1 MREYIEKAML
11 SLMMIISIVAC
22 SSNEDI
28 IPPTLSLLTLDES
41 SLNDTSILFNAK
53 GEQKSFQIKSNA
65 LWQIEC
71 EAEWVDLSPKAGSGN
86 SQITISVDATDKSRS
101 AVAIAYVSNAPQLRQ
116 VVNIIQSLTPQDT
129 PQERPDDKPEDDT
142 NNQPEDDTNNQPE
155 DGTDDNPEK
164 NPDDN
169 VQEQPEDMPEDNP
182 NDNPN
187 EENKDENEGTNEDS
201 DDNSQEQPNDTPSDQ
216 PEGTPDDSTD
226 LPPSTT
232 PDEPHDE
239 YIEITTLSE
248 LSAGDYYMGGYQND
262 VLHLATEGISSGH
275 IHTAPYAYSA
285 ESLLLTPQSEEEAI
299 VVTLEQASDKNSYY
313 IHFSNEGYL
322 HATDAKPGELAFTSS
337 PQKEWLF
344 TPYDYGFLVVQQ
356 GAIEAK
362 LICSEHAPDR
372 LLRSMSCNME
382 EEGGA
387 IVLLRK
393 K

>member
-1 MREYIEKAML
+1 MRECIKNVTL
-11 SLMMIISIVAC
+11 SLMMILTIVAC

-28 IPPTLSLLTLDES
+28 TPPTLSLIAEDGS
-41 SLNDTSILFNAK
+41 SLNNASIHFDGG
-53 GEQKSFQIKSNA
+53 GEEKSVQIKSNSQ
-65 LWQIEC
+65 WQIEC

-142 NNQPEDDTNNQPE
+142 NNQPEDGTNDQPE
-155 DGTDDNPEK
+155 DDTDDNPEK

-169 VQEQPEDMPEDNP
+169 VQEQPEDMPEDNT
-182 NDNPN
+182 N
-187 EENKDENEGTNEDS
+187 EGEDEGKDEES
-201 DDNSQEQPNDTPSDQ
+201 DDNSQEQPDNNPNDQ
-216 PEGTPDDSTD
+216 PNDQPDDSTD

-239 YIEITTLSE
+239 YIAITTLSE

-275 IHTAPYAYSA
+275 IHTTPYAYSA
-285 ESLLLTPQSEEEAI
+285 ESLSLTPQSEERAI
-299 VVTLEQASDKNSYY
+299 VVTLEQASEKNSYY
-313 IHFSNEGYL
+313 IHFANEGYL

-337 PQKEWLF
+337 PKKEWLF

-356 GAIEAK
+356 GEEDVK
-362 LICSEHAPDR
+362 LICSEHAPNR
-372 LLRSMSCNME
+372 LLRSMSSKIE

-387 IVLLRK
+387 ITLLRK

>member
-86 SQITISVDATDKSRS
+86 SQITISVGATDKSRS

-129 PQERPDDKPEDDT
+129 PQERPDDK
-142 NNQPEDDTNNQPE
+142 PE

-201 DDNSQEQPNDTPSDQ
+201 DDNSQEQPDNNPNNQ
-216 PEGTPDDSTD
+216 PDDNPDDSTD

-239 YIEITTLSE
+239 YIAITTLSE

-299 VVTLEQASDKNSYY
+299 VVTLEQASEKNSYY
-313 IHFSNEGYL
+313 IHFANEGYL

-337 PQKEWLF
+337 PKKEWLF

-356 GAIEAK
+356 GEEDVK

-372 LLRSMSCNME
+372 LLRSMSSKIE

-387 IVLLRK
+387 ITLFRK